1 MKTISEGWREEE
13 TAKAIAKER
22 KKKKKWYYD
31 VRNDLGAF
39 PKAWAYLIWSKRG
52 PGKTYSTLR
61 YMIEED
67 KRFVFIKRT
76 VDDVKM
82 LCSGSKP
89 TGDSK
94 RDVDLSPFKP
104 LNRDFGWNIYI
115 KSIYDGLAAFYEYEQ
130 FDGELVPGKLVG
142 YCIASSKATKF
153 KGFDLSD
160 VDYMI
165 FDEFIPR
172 AWERVSKNEGDMI
185 LDLYET
191 ISRDRTKRGREELK
205 MICLAN
211 ATDISNPLFTTLDVV
226 DIAAEMDATDTYY
239 QYLEERGI
247 LLHFINSADDMDEEQ
262 ELTGIQK
269 AMIGTAWAQMAYG
282 GHFAYNDFT
291 SIGKSKLK
299 GHKCIYKI
307 KYKMKEYYV
316 YKNNETQMYYVSRV
330 RGQTNKEYDLS
341 RENQQKNYW
350 LTHGRTLL
358 QATISDRVIYQEYTA
373 YDLITNYR
381 HYFDL

>member
-1 MKTISEGWREEE
+1 MKTISEGWRQEE

-31 VRNDLGAF
+31 VRSDLDAF

-172 AWERVSKNEGDMI
+172 AWERV
-185 LDLYET
+185 
-191 ISRDRTKRGREELK
+191 

-316 YKNNETQMYYVSRV
+316 YKNNETQMYYVSHKRII
-330 RGQTNKEYDLS
+330 G
-341 RENQQKNYW
+341 
-350 LTHGRTLL
+350 
-358 QATISDRVIYQEYTA
+358 
-373 YDLITNYR
+373 
-381 HYFDL
+381 